1 MTPIDSRPRLIK
13 GDVNYTQI
21 VVDRA
26 RALDGTIHDVMF
38 VSTGGS
44 LGKNTG
50 TSSGGSVVKN
60 PPANA
65 RDTGSMPGLG
75 RSLGEGK
82 GNPLQCY
89 CQENP
94 TDRGA
99 WWATVYRTAKSQTR
113 LEQPNNEDQLISA
126 TRSRHLARVPE

>member
-38 VSTGGS
+38 FSTGGS

-75 RSLGEGK
+75 RSQEKARATHSSVLVRRIPRTEEPGG
-82 GNPLQCY
+82 LQFIGL
-89 CQENP
+89 QKVRHDLSN
-94 TDRGA
+94 
-99 WWATVYRTAKSQTR
+99 QTMKT
-113 LEQPNNEDQLISA
+113 S
-126 TRSRHLARVPE
+126 

>member
-44 LGKNTG
+44 LGKNMG
-50 TSSGGSVVKN
+50 PSSSGSVVKN

-82 GNPLQCY
+82 GNPLQCS

-94 TDRGA
+94 HR
-99 WWATVYRTAKSQTR
+99 Q
-113 LEQPNNEDQLISA
+113 
-126 TRSRHLARVPE
+126 RSLVGYSL

>member
-1 MTPIDSRPRLIK
+1 MDDSVTPIDSRPRLIK

-44 LGKNTG
+44 LGKNMG
-50 TSSGGSVVKN
+50 TSSSGSVVKN

-65 RDTGSMPGLG
+65 RVTGDKGSIPGLWRSPGGGNKPIPVFLPGKFHGQSSLAGYSPWG
-75 RSLGEGK
+75 R
-82 GNPLQCY
+82 
-89 CQENP
+89 
-94 TDRGA
+94 
-99 WWATVYRTAKSQTR
+99 
-113 LEQPNNEDQLISA
+113 
-126 TRSRHLARVPE
+126 RVGHD